1 MGEQSACKDVV
12 LEFFNTVLGHTDKS
26 HSFWRVSIKKTLRSK
41 FPFILTEAES
51 DENYNMLDA
60 GCIKLVRTSSGVK
73 TMSPPLPS
81 SASLPS

>member
-60 GCIKLVRTSSGVK
+60 GCIKLVRTRSHCFF
-73 TMSPPLPS
+73 
-81 SASLPS
+81 